1 MKGSAIVYHKNP
13 ASALTQFVRFE
24 YGSVVG
30 LKKLPALSCLS
41 EEYESQNSV
50 DIDDMIAAVRDYFG
64 LDEGSLC
71 VDDEFSAAIEM
82 PSMVCPVNLLRIK
95 DIDPPFDK
103 IESKGAKF
111 IPLTAARG
119 LPDFELLLLQ
129 KAYKAIMEG

>member
-30 LKKLPALSCLS
+30 LEKLPALSCVS
-41 EEYESQNSV
+41 EECMPQNST
-50 DIDDMIAAVRDYFG
+50 DIDDMLATVQDYFG
-64 LDEGSLC
+64 LDEDSLC
-71 VDDEFSAAIEM
+71 VDDEFNAAIEM
-82 PSMVCPVNLLRIK
+82 PSQLCPVYLLRIK
-95 DIDPPFDK
+95 DIDPPFNK
-103 IESKGAKF
+103 IALKGAKF

>member
-1 MKGSAIVYHKNP
+1 MV
-13 ASALTQFVRFE
+13 
-24 YGSVVG
+24 
-30 LKKLPALSCLS
+30 
-41 EEYESQNSV
+41 
-50 DIDDMIAAVRDYFG
+50 AVQDYFG

-71 VDDEFSAAIEM
+71 VDDEFSAAIEV
-82 PSMVCPVNLLRIK
+82 PSMVRPVNLLRIK
-95 DIDPPFDK
+95 DIDPPFKK